1 MTQEANDRFFQEMLS
16 RRGNQIFW
24 QPSCASA
31 NSYYFD
37 KDGDVPLRPTTTLES
52 AIRSRRF
59 HLDDY
64 TFTARTSS
72 AIDADQTEVASR

>member
-1 MTQEANDRFFQEMLS
+1 MTQEANDRFFEEMLS

-24 QPSCASA
+24 QSSCASA

-37 KDGDVPLRPTTTLES
+37 KNGDVPLRPTTTLES

-59 HLDDY
+59 NLDDY
-64 TFTARTSS
+64 TFDVKVVSS
-72 AIDADQTEVASR
+72 DDAHIREGAAK